1 MIDIRNG
8 VYQVGPAVGIIQ
20 NWYSKEE
27 LQLVSNIGLEES
39 KVQNDKF
46 VS

>member
-1 MIDIRNG
+1 VIDIRNG
-8 VYQVGPAVGIIQ
+8 VYQVGSAVGIIQ
-20 NWYSKEE
+20 NWCSKEE
-27 LQLVSNIGLEES
+27 LQLVSNIGLEKS